1 MAKDREEIFG
11 AMLKDLNAANFDE
24 NSLIAAGMYGE
35 KTFVHIMADDE
46 DLVLLLTSVF
56 ASVCIESEH
65 DPYELALL
73 CAAFT
78 SKAKTDRFIERG
90 KLNHDT
96 IRN

>member
-11 AMLKDLNAANFDE
+11 AMLKDLNAANFDD

-35 KTFVHIMADDE
+35 KTFVHIMADGD
-46 DLVLLLTSVF
+46 DLDLLLMAVF
-56 ASVCIESEH
+56 ASACVEGEH

-90 KLNHDT
+90 KLNYDT